1 MHIINSDNFV
11 KCTLFFLKFSKDPKV
26 DTIFNIINKSFT
38 SLELFE
44 FKKNLDIALNDIYKE
59 SLANSMDIDVLSK
72 SLTVEKVK
80 KKKRSKK
87 KTKEKV
93 FLNEKTEDLN
103 DFKETLQN
111 DSVPAWLN
119 MKIKTN
125 LTLV

>member
-1 MHIINSDNFV
+1 MHILNTDNFI
-11 KCTLFFLKFSKDPKV
+11 KCTLFFMKFIKDPKV
-26 DTIFNIINKSFT
+26 DNIFNIITKSIT
-38 SLELFE
+38 SLELFK

-59 SLANSMDIDVLSK
+59 SLANKIDIDVLNNY
-72 SLTVEKVK
+72 LTEEKVK

-87 KTKEKV
+87 KNKEKI
-93 FLNEKTEDLN
+93 FPSEKSEDLN
-103 DFKETLQN
+103 DFKVTLQN